1 VSIVSTT
8 LLSTCLRCYR
18 AACLVEWQLYTRVC
32 VFRTERQQAY
42 HDYRVRYCMAVR
54 SNSYTT
60 QKSATVLLSLQQ
72 TDQETVHDPD
82 FRQSEKDWF
91 SFVEKL
97 TERLVEI
104 DDTVPELP
112 VKDIVSCP
120 LHASAPVGPFKAL
133 TRNGTDLPHLSGCPL
148 LQRSHPVQGAHCPL
162 LASRPAACPSPPRL
176 APPTPAA
183 CRQDAPKSYCMFR

>member
-1 VSIVSTT
+1 
-8 LLSTCLRCYR
+8 
-18 AACLVEWQLYTRVC
+18 
-32 VFRTERQQAY
+32 
-42 HDYRVRYCMAVR
+42 M
-54 SNSYTT
+54 
-60 QKSATVLLSLQQ
+60 
-72 TDQETVHDPD
+72 HDPD

-120 LHASAPVGPFKAL
+120 LHASDPAGEQDADETAQIFRIYRDVRFSKDPTPYKVRIAL
-133 TRNGTDLPHLSGCPL
+133 P
-148 LQRSHPVQGAHCPL
+148 QL

-176 APPTPAA
+176 APSHRPMPACLLQAGMHLKVLHVSLTPA
-183 CRQDAPKSYCMFR
+183 P

>member
-1 VSIVSTT
+1 MRYHTPPVK
-8 LLSTCLRCYR
+8 
-18 AACLVEWQLYTRVC
+18 RVIYA
-32 VFRTERQQAY
+32 FYQALCNDVPQNPCHCSRLIKY
-42 HDYRVRYCMAVR
+42 
-54 SNSYTT
+54 
-60 QKSATVLLSLQQ
+60 
-72 TDQETVHDPD
+72 TVHDPD

-120 LHASAPVGPFKAL
+120 LHACDDGSRRRKDHVRQSAL
-133 TRNGTDLPHLSGCPL
+133 TRTAQDLPHLSGCPL
-148 LQRSHPVQGAHCPL
+148 LQRSHPVQGAHCPAL

-176 APPTPAA
+176 APSHRPMPAWLLQA
-183 CRQDAPKSYCMFR
+183 GCT

>member
-1 VSIVSTT
+1 
-8 LLSTCLRCYR
+8 
-18 AACLVEWQLYTRVC
+18 
-32 VFRTERQQAY
+32 
-42 HDYRVRYCMAVR
+42 M
-54 SNSYTT
+54 
-60 QKSATVLLSLQQ
+60 
-72 TDQETVHDPD
+72 HDPD

-120 LHASAPVGPFKAL
+120 LHAMDPVGPCSTADETAQIFRIYRDVRFSKDPTPYKVRIA
-133 TRNGTDLPHLSGCPL
+133 
-148 LQRSHPVQGAHCPL
+148 L

-176 APPTPAA
+176 APSHRPMPACC

>member
-1 VSIVSTT
+1 
-8 LLSTCLRCYR
+8 
-18 AACLVEWQLYTRVC
+18 
-32 VFRTERQQAY
+32 
-42 HDYRVRYCMAVR
+42 M
-54 SNSYTT
+54 
-60 QKSATVLLSLQQ
+60 
-72 TDQETVHDPD
+72 HDPD

-120 LHASAPVGPFKAL
+120 LHAMDPVRPCSTADETAQIFRIYRDVRFSKDPTPYKVRIA
-133 TRNGTDLPHLSGCPL
+133 
-148 LQRSHPVQGAHCPL
+148 L

-176 APPTPAA
+176 APSHRPMPACC
-183 CRQDAPKSYCMFR
+183 CRQDAPKSCCMFR

>member
-1 VSIVSTT
+1 MSCSCCTSCA
-8 LLSTCLRCYR
+8 LKCR
-18 AACLVEWQLYTRVC
+18 
-32 VFRTERQQAY
+32 
-42 HDYRVRYCMAVR
+42 
-54 SNSYTT
+54 
-60 QKSATVLLSLQQ
+60 KQ
-72 TDQETVHDPD
+72 TDQSTVHDPD

-112 VKDIVSCP
+112 VKDIVRCP
-120 LHASAPVGPFKAL
+120 LHRARRIFEAD
-133 TRNGTDLPHLSGCPL
+133 GTDLPHLSGCPL
-148 LQRSHPVQGAHCPL
+148 LERSHPIQGAHAL

-183 CRQDAPKSYCMFR
+183 CRMQLRDIACFANARAVKPFFSAACMPSRPGQVLRHQ